1 MSFNALLKLL
11 SIDKE
16 THVNALQI
24 SFLKTTIFL
33 QWLCKNI
40 WKNPIGIHVGNLW
53 QENTNVQFILDP
65 YVAAIIT
72 HII

>member
-16 THVNALQI
+16 IYINALHI
-24 SFLKTTIFL
+24 KFKKTTIFL
-33 QWLCKNI
+33 QWLCKAI

-53 QENTNVQFILDP
+53 QENTNVQFILDL